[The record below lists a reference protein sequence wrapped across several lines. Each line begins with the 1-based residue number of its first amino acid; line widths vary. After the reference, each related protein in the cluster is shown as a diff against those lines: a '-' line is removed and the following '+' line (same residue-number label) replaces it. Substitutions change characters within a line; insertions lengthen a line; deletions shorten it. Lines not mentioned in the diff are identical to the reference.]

1 MPSPHSD
8 LNPNPYPIQI
18 NASFLNNLFTI
29 PWPKELRELL
39 KIFGTLNLDFLDF
52 DAAGAWIGRSM
63 HYCTVT
69 LGLCVAFMFLLFGVF
84 ASHRWLLAPCVLR
97 RDKAWAAAL
106 ADSCV
111 RVGVLCCTI
120 LYPVLAARV
129 LKLYQLRQFNELSRL
144 DADLRMDLD
153 EAWPWQMGGLP
164 FVFLLVIGLP
174 IALFCLLC
182 RVGRPGALAGKK
194 PAEVAAGFLKDHWKC
209 IFNGNGYSEEWPIEA
224 GKRGVWRIDSGVE
237 AMARIAAPENIAL
250 FERQKVMSA
259 KECTARAE
267 VMHDHYTGYVEIE
280 AMAMVDML
288 KQHGET
294 LLVLPVLL
302 AACLHPIA
310 LSCDKPHDCVMAGM
324 AQSSRRS
331 RRRASRR

>member
-69 LGLCVAFMFLLFGVF
+69 LGLCVAFMFILFGVF

-194 PAEVAAGFLKDHWKC
+194 PAEAAKLETRYIRRYGQLFQMYEPQCYLWEMVEVTRKLLLIAMLGFIRAGSTEQLWVGVLISLVSLLLLTYFRPYVDARVDAVAWVDADLAVLDLGLRLDKMLVRH
-209 IFNGNGYSEEWPIEA
+209 
-224 GKRGVWRIDSGVE
+224 RH
-237 AMARIAAPENIAL
+237 AR
-250 FERQKVMSA
+250 R
-259 KECTARAE
+259 
-267 VMHDHYTGYVEIE
+267 
-280 AMAMVDML
+280 
-288 KQHGET
+288 
-294 LLVLPVLL
+294 VLG
-302 AACLHPIA
+302 
-310 LSCDKPHDCVMAGM
+310 CV
-324 AQSSRRS
+324 
-331 RRRASRR
+331 RASATGATAL